1 MEIEN
6 NHTPETEEAA
16 NYFRRVLANALN
28 PLLEQVEYQ
37 DRESKLDDV
46 KQSLRNITKLYK
58 TALNQ
63 TTPSSRSD
71 WNDAGNRCAYVF
83 VYFMQHCYLVHYSLQ
98 QIQADISKNW
108 QNKSSLNVCSI
119 GGGPGSDLVG
129 LTRFLT
135 DAALFPSSLTCVV
148 LDLYPNWK
156 HTWGSI
162 YDQLHETF
170 DVTYRKCDLV
180 NTAALQDDILRFV
193 GKAHLLTFVKSFSAV
208 ASFLRQDQR
217 RGDRL
222 RAILRALKGGTY
234 VLYID
239 NTHWDKSFL
248 NNFALPA
255 GLEVVFD
262 LCGKQ
267 TLPFGQQL
275 PTIREFSHYLDFRP
289 MRTCDVTIWILYKN
303 KSVRSNVQS
312 TEACRQG
319 RGHCINAQALS
330 QKFRPD
336 PARMLPAQS
345 VQNTGSLSQNFVQ
358 PIAAPKFL
366 PTLDTSY
373 KYAYPTPTVPTPATP
388 TVHQY
393 HRPQINEVYQP
404 TRPCR
409 DQTSEDASRHMIND
423 RNSAWKLFKRC
434 VCCCFCCTD
443 TLSN

>member
-1 MEIEN
+1 MEMEN
-6 NHTPETEEAA
+6 NHTPETEAAA
-16 NYFRRVLANALN
+16 NYFRRVLASALN
-28 PLLEQVEYQ
+28 PLLDQVENQ
-37 DRESKLDDV
+37 DQESKFDDV
-46 KQSLRNITKLYK
+46 KVSLRNITKLYK

-63 TTPSSRSD
+63 TTSGSRSD
-71 WNDAGNRCAYVF
+71 WNDPGNRCAYVF
-83 VYFMQHCYLVHYSLQ
+83 VYFMQHCHLVHYSLQ

-135 DAALFPSSLTCVV
+135 DAALFPPSLTCVV

-162 YDQLHETF
+162 YDQLPETF

-180 NTAALQDDILRFV
+180 NTAALQDDILRV
-193 GKAHLLTFVKSFSAV
+193 IGKADLLTFVKSFSAV

-255 GLEVVFD
+255 GLKVVFD

-267 TLPFGQQL
+267 NLPFVQHSH
-275 PTIREFSHYLDFRP
+275 TIREFSYLLDFSP
-289 MRTCDVTIWILYKN
+289 MRNCDVTIWILYKN

-319 RGHCINAQALS
+319 RGHFICAQPPSL
-330 QKFRPD
+330 QLRPV

-345 VQNTGSLSQNFVQ
+345 VPNTGSLSQHFA
-358 PIAAPKFL
+358 PPRAAPKYQS
-366 PTLDTSY
+366 TVDTSY
-373 KYAYPTPTVPTPATP
+373 KYAYPTAQTTP
-388 TVHQY
+388 TVRHYQD
-393 HRPQINEVYQP
+393 HRPHINEVYQP

-409 DQTSEDASRHMIND
+409 AQTSEDTRRLTNYRI
-423 RNSAWKLFKRC
+423 SAWKTFKR
-434 VCCCFCCTD
+434 CFCCTRTD
-443 TLSN
+443 DGEFENE